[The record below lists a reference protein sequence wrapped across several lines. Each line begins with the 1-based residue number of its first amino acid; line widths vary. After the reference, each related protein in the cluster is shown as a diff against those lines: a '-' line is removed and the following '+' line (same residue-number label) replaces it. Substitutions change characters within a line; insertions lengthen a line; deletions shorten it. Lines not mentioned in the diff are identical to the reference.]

1 MITGLILGAIGLCL
15 LMLISAT
22 INMTL
27 RRPGRA
33 RLEQILKA
41 RGKDHLR
48 EPLDDARHDLSLWA
62 ATVRTASTLALVM
75 VVMKLFETQ
84 GREHFLLQ
92 YVSAFAS
99 LLILVLV
106 FGIAAPNAWSKY
118 AGESLLVTL
127 LPVLLATIGV
137 FKPVSKLVGFVDD
150 LVRRL
155 ADAPRED
162 EEGESRHEQE
172 LLDAVSEGERVGA
185 VDQEEKQMIR
195 SIMDLRDTDVAEIMT
210 PRTDIQS
217 VDKTATLTEVK
228 ELISRAGHSRIPVH
242 DETVD
247 NIVGILYAK
256 DLLHDSSTDD
266 FDATR
271 VMREAHFIPETKNLR
286 DLLHEFRTQ
295 KFHIAIVLDEYGG
308 TAGLVTI
315 EDILEELVGE
325 IVDEYDAD
333 EPEPITRVDEHTIDV
348 DARVRIDEINE
359 ELAVALPE
367 DDDYETI
374 GGFVFARLGKI
385 PEVGD
390 QCEHE
395 NIAIK
400 VVDAEPRRINRLRLC
415 VKPSGADHNGD

>member
-1 MITGLILGAIGLCL
+1 MITGLILGAVGLCL
-15 LMLISAT
+15 LLLISAT

-27 RRPGRA
+27 RRPGRS
-33 RLEQILKA
+33 RLEQKLRV
-41 RGKDHLR
+41 RGKDHLLER
-48 EPLDDARHDLSLWA
+48 LDNTRHDLSLCA
-62 ATVRTASTLALVM
+62 ATMRTASTLALVM
-75 VVMKLFETQ
+75 VVLKIFEARGPEQ
-84 GREHFLLQ
+84 LLLQ
-92 YVSAFAS
+92 YALAFAS

-118 AGESLLVTL
+118 AGESLLATL
-127 LPVLLATIGV
+127 LPFLLATIGLFRPLAAV
-137 FKPVSKLVGFVDD
+137 VSFVDD

-155 ADAPRED
+155 ADAPRDD

-185 VDQEEKQMIR
+185 VDGEEKEMIR

-217 VDKTATLTEVK
+217 VDKNASLADVK
-228 ELISRAGHSRIPVH
+228 ELISRAGHSRIPVYE
-242 DETVD
+242 DTID
-247 NIVGILYAK
+247 NVLGILYAK
-256 DLLHDSSTDD
+256 DLLHESSAQT
-266 FDATR
+266 FDTTKA
-271 VMREAHFIPETKNLR
+271 MRQAHFIPEAKNLR
-286 DLLHEFRTQ
+286 DLLNEFRTQ
-295 KFHIAIVLDEYGG
+295 KVHMAIVLDEYGG

-333 EPEPITRVDEHTIDV
+333 EPEPITRIDEHTIDV

-359 ELAVALPE
+359 QLEIDLPE

-385 PEVGD
+385 PDIGD

-400 VVDAEPRRINRLRLC
+400 VVDAEPRRINRLRLH
-415 VKPSGADHNGD
+415 VNPLGANNNGS